1 MCDSKGRWLSFM
13 FGGLAGTMLNNQS
26 YKKAKAKDT
35 AAINA
40 ANQAAA
46 NQVEQNKI
54 ANSVQA
60 TDTTKETPT
69 DLATKLKQQKVP
81 LNTTNTGA
89 TIGTPSSVGL
99 NLGGY

>member
-13 FGGLAGTMLNNQS
+13 FGGLAGTLINNQN

-46 NQVEQNKI
+46 NQVEQNKL
-54 ANSVQA
+54 ANSIQTTEEATTA
-60 TDTTKETPT
+60 TDAIKKLTP
-69 DLATKLKQQKVP
+69 QKVP
-81 LNTTNTGA
+81 LNTSNTGA
-89 TIGTPSSVGL
+89 TVGSQTSVGL

>member
-1 MCDSKGRWLSFM
+1 MCDIGQTLMHFFYPPSLI
-13 FGGLAGTMLNNQS
+13 GLNS
-26 YKKAKAKDT
+26 RSDRKAKAKDA
-35 AAINA
+35 AAIKA

-54 ANSVQA
+54 ANSVQS
-60 TDTTKETPT
+60 TEPTTPQEAIKKITP
-69 DLATKLKQQKVP
+69 QKVP

-89 TIGTPSSVGL
+89 TVGAPSSVGL